1 MKPSV
6 RSGKPIKIR
15 GALGAA
21 ASIVCG
27 VLAACGQS
35 ESNPG
40 GQTES
45 GGTSATSGGRGGR
58 GGGSGVATTGGHSA
72 GRGGSSGGSNSTT
85 GGAPSIQGGEPGEA
99 GAAGDPTSGAG
110 GSAGGAPDET
120 GGTPNDTGGNAGTGG
135 RVGAGGSTG
144 GGAAAQSG
152 AAGEDAGDGGAA
164 GSSSLVP
171 VGKAGFAACG
181 SLECPLEEFEK
192 ACCWNHDSNT
202 SECDSPEQSCTFGQA
217 VHVLHCDEAADC
229 PASNAD
235 EPTGCT
241 FDWRNGG
248 GRAECS
254 APLLSP
260 QLEAAMVIV
269 QLCNPGAPDDD
280 CGSGTCRPVTEQA
293 LLSGL
298 LPANFHACY

>member
-15 GALGAA
+15 GAPGAT

-58 GGGSGVATTGGHSA
+58 GGGSGVATK
-72 GRGGSSGGSNSTT
+72 
-85 GGAPSIQGGEPGEA
+85 
-99 GAAGDPTSGAG
+99 
-110 GSAGGAPDET
+110 APDET

-269 QLCNPGAPDDD
+269 QLCNPDAPDDD